1 MKTKKTTQTKTQP
14 KVSIIVPIYRVEKYL
29 VQCLDSIVNQT
40 LKDIE
45 IILVD
50 EGDMDA
56 CRYIIDHYEQTDK
69 RVIAIHEKNGGYGAS
84 VNKGFDIA
92 KGEYIGIIE
101 SDDFIAPEMFE
112 EMYNYAK
119 QTGADVVKTPYYEY
133 WSKKGDK
140 KDVTKVCH
148 YKDFITKES
157 PKDEAFS
164 IMDYPQQMSVHASL
178 WSGIYKTSYIREKN
192 IRFIQAKGGAYVD
205 VGFRI
210 DTLINTDKI
219 AWLSK
224 PYYYY
229 RVDAEGSTTNNFK
242 LGAMLQRWAEAH
254 EAFETK
260 YKGKYDTVGKYLIID
275 EYLNTVGQC
284 FNFYP
289 TEEEFKLLQSNLS
302 KIDDK
307 IINESPVL
315 SQDRKA
321 KMLKAKYAKD
331 REDFFSTSSKGP
343 EPAPRKLSLFKKIFS
358 IDRDNQYGHS
368 MTLFGKKIKLYKEPK
383 PVKPAYILEGENNK
397 IIVVENGKERVLQP
411 HEKIPGLR
419 VSWIGSNCTAKIHLP
434 IKFLNTLLYVRGDN
448 SYFEI
453 QSTPFT
459 IDWDTEF
466 SLCYSNS
473 KIIIGKDFSCGRSC
487 YFGGFNDNNQSI
499 IIGDGC
505 MFSHNIRTT
514 VSDGHVMYSELTHQI
529 LNKAKDIK
537 IGNHVWIGGNVRIL
551 KGVTLSDDTIVG
563 TMTLLNKPFLESNVI
578 IAGIP
583 AKIIERNVNWSR
595 AQNEKN
601 LPEDIKS
608 KLDFNP
614 SFTNSNKCKIVGK
627 NNKLI
632 FVENGVEEVATN
644 ADKLPAGLRI
654 SINGDNN
661 TVKIHLPLEE
671 AANSFIEIDNNG
683 AYVEVGE
690 KVTIINMYIRCCF
703 SENQKC
709 IIGKETILRGGA
721 IVLDEC
727 TSCYIGEYCRLSGG
741 LEVRGADGH
750 TILDKD
756 SKEILNRPKNAIKI
770 GDHCWFGLGVRVQKG
785 AIVPN
790 GTIVG
795 AMSIITKQFEK
806 ENTILVGAPAKVV
819 KENVIWTGHSIY
831 SLEKQNPDVYEL
843 IKKGV
848 FVS

>member
-1 MKTKKTTQTKTQP
+1 MKNKKTTQTKVQP

-397 IIVVENGKERVLQP
+397 IIIVENGKERVLQP
-411 HEKIPGLR
+411 HEKIPGLNVKVNGNNNTIR
-419 VSWIGSNCTAKIHLP
+419 IIAPFKIIESNIT
-434 IKFLNTLLYVRGDN
+434 LNRNNNCNITISKPNSFRLDLAFWGGCDN
-448 SYFEI
+448 SSF
-453 QSTPFT
+453 F
-459 IDWDTEF
+459 IDEKSGITGKGVVNFVE
-466 SLCYSNS
+466 SNAHVT
-473 KIIIGKDFSCGRSC
+473 IGKNFLCS
-487 YFGGFNDNNQSI
+487 GGLNIWTQDGHSILDMDDNILNLQKEYRI
-499 IIGDGC
+499 IIGD
-505 MFSHNIRTT
+505 N
-514 VSDGHVMYSELTHQI
+514 
-529 LNKAKDIK
+529 
-537 IGNHVWIGGNVRIL
+537 VWIGNQVSIL
-551 KGVTLSDDTIVG
+551 K
-563 TMTLLNKPFLESNVI
+563 NVI
-578 IAGIP
+578 IPNNTIIGLRSIVTKKFTEENTLIAGNP
-583 AKIIERNVNWSR
+583 AVITKRN
-595 AQNEKN
+595 
-601 LPEDIKS
+601 IKWH
-608 KLDFNP
+608 LFNCQTYASTYP
-614 SFTNSNKCKIVGK
+614 NKVSSNAFASNKCKIVGK

-671 AANSFIEIDNNG
+671 ANNSFIEIGNDG
-683 AYVEVGE
+683 AYVEIGE
-690 KVTIINMYIRCCF
+690 KVTITNMHIRCCF

-709 IIGKETILRGGA
+709 IVGKETILRGGA
-721 IVLDEC
+721 IILDEC
-727 TSCYIGEYCRLSGG
+727 TSCYIGKCCRIGGG
-741 LEVRGADGH
+741 LEIRGADGH
-750 TILDKD
+750 AILDKD

-770 GDHCWFGLGVRVQKG
+770 GDHCWFAAGVRINKNVS
-785 AIVPN
+785 IPN

>member
-14 KVSIIVPIYRVEKYL
+14 KVSIIVPIYKVEKYL

-315 SQDRKA
+315 SQDRKE

-411 HEKIPGLR
+411 HEKIPGLNVKVNGNNNTIR
-419 VSWIGSNCTAKIHLP
+419 IIAPFKIIESNIT
-434 IKFLNTLLYVRGDN
+434 LNRNNNCNITISKPNSFRLDLAFWDWCDN
-448 SYFEI
+448 SSF
-453 QSTPFT
+453 F
-459 IDWDTEF
+459 IDDNAIITGNGVVNFVE
-466 SLCYSNS
+466 SNAYVS
-473 KIIIGKDFSCGRSC
+473 IGKNFLCS
-487 YFGGFNDNNQSI
+487 GGLNIWTQDGHSILDMDENILNLQKEYRI
-499 IIGDGC
+499 IIGD
-505 MFSHNIRTT
+505 N
-514 VSDGHVMYSELTHQI
+514 
-529 LNKAKDIK
+529 
-537 IGNHVWIGGNVRIL
+537 VWIGNQVSIL
-551 KGVTLSDDTIVG
+551 K
-563 TMTLLNKPFLESNVI
+563 NVI
-578 IAGIP
+578 IPNNTIIGLRSVVNKKFTEENTLIAGNP
-583 AKIIERNVNWSR
+583 AVITKRNIKWHLFNCQTYANTYPDKI
-595 AQNEKN
+595 
-601 LPEDIKS
+601 
-608 KLDFNP
+608 
-614 SFTNSNKCKIVGK
+614 SNNAFASHKCTIIGK

-671 AANSFIEIDNNG
+671 ANNSFIEIGNNG

-690 KVTIINMYIRCCF
+690 KVTIINMHIRCCF

-727 TSCYIGEYCRLSGG
+727 TSCYIGEYCRIGRE
-741 LEVRGADGH
+741 LEIRGADGH
-750 TILDKD
+750 AILDKD

>member
-1 MKTKKTTQTKTQP
+1 MTTERATNQP
-14 KVSIIVPIYRVEKYL
+14 KVSVIVPIYKVEKYL

-56 CRYIIDHYEQTDK
+56 CRYIIDHYEQTDN

-119 QTGADVVKTPYYEY
+119 ETGADVVKTPYYEY

-140 KDVTKVCH
+140 KDVTRMCN
-148 YKDFITKES
+148 YKDFITNES
-157 PKDEAFS
+157 PANQAFS
-164 IMDYPQQMSVHASL
+164 IMDYPQQMAVHASL

-219 AWLSK
+219 AWLPK

-260 YKGKYDTVGKYLIID
+260 YKGKYDVVGKYLIID
-275 EYLNTVGQC
+275 EFFNTVGQC
-284 FNFYP
+284 YNFYP
-289 TEEEFKLLQSNLS
+289 TEEEFKLLQDNLS
-302 KIDDK
+302 KVDDS

-315 SQDRKA
+315 NQDRKA

-331 REDFFSTSSKGP
+331 REDFFSPSKGP
-343 EPAPRKLSLFKKIFS
+343 EPEPRKLNLIKKIFS
-358 IDRDNQYGHS
+358 VDRDNEYGHS
-368 MTLFGKKIKLYKEPK
+368 MMLFGKNIKFYKEPE

-397 IIVVENGKERVLQP
+397 IIVVENGKERTLMP

-453 QSTPFT
+453 HSTPYV

-466 SLCYSNS
+466 SLCHSNS
-473 KIIIGKDFSCGRSC
+473 KIIIGENFSCGRNC
-487 YFGGFNDNNQSI
+487 YFGGFNDINQSI
-499 IIGDGC
+499 IVGNDC
-505 MFSHNIRTT
+505 MLSHNVRTT
-514 VSDGHVMYSELTHQI
+514 VSDGHVIYSEITHQVI
-529 LNKAKDIK
+529 NKAKDIK

-551 KGVTLSDDTIVG
+551 KGTTLADNTIVG
-563 TMTLLNKPFLESNVI
+563 TMSLLNKKFTDSNLLL
-578 IAGIP
+578 AGVP

-595 AQNEKN
+595 AQNEKV
-601 LPEDIKS
+601 LPDEIKS
-608 KLDFNP
+608 QLDLTPEFVN
-614 SFTNSNKCKIVGK
+614 NSKCTIIGK

-632 FVENGVEEVATN
+632 FVENGVEEIATN
-644 ADKLPAGLRI
+644 AEKLPDGLRV
-654 SINGDNN
+654 SIKGDNN

-671 AANSFIEIDNNG
+671 AANSFIEIGNNG
-683 AYVEVGE
+683 AYVEIGE
-690 KVTIINMYIRCCF
+690 KVTITNMHIRCCF
-703 SENQKC
+703 SENQEC

-727 TSCYIGEYCRLSGG
+727 TSCYIGEYCRLGGG

-756 SKEILNRPKNAIKI
+756 SKEILNRPKSTIKI
-770 GDHCWFGLGVRVQKG
+770 GDHCWFGLNVKVQKD
-785 AIVPN
+785 AVVPN
-790 GTIVG
+790 GTVVG
-795 AMSIITKQFEK
+795 TMSIITKQFEK
-806 ENTILVGAPAKVV
+806 ENTILVGSPAKVV
-819 KENVIWTGHSIY
+819 RENVIWTGHSIY
-831 SLEKQNPDVYEL
+831 SLEKQNPKVYEK
-843 IKKGV
+843 IKNGF